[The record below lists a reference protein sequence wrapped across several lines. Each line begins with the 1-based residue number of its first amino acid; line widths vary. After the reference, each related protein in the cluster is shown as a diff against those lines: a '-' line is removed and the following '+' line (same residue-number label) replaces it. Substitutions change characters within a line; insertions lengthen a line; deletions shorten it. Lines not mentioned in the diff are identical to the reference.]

1 MCSNWTLV
9 LTTDKLLLHQLAMSL
24 SREPNT
30 VQFHIDINV
39 NAFTIYTKTGSM
51 LKVPNSVPSS
61 NLQ

>member
-30 VQFHIDINV
+30 VQFPVDINV
-39 NAFTIYTKTGSM
+39 NVET
-51 LKVPNSVPSS
+51 
-61 NLQ
+61 

>member
-39 NAFTIYTKTGSM
+39 NVETGSF
-51 LKVPNSVPSS
+51 NAYSTQFCSS
-61 NLQ
+61 A